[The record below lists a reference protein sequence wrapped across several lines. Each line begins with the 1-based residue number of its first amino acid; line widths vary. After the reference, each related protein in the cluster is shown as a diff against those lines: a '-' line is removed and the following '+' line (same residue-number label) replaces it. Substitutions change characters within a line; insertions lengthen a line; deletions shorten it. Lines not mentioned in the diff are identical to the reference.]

1 MNKKSNLLFLIL
13 IIIIINII
21 SSYIPYKIDLT
32 NEKRFT
38 LSEASIDVLNKID
51 DRLTIKIY
59 LKGNLPS
66 GFQMLSSSINSF
78 IINCKKL
85 NNNIDF
91 EFIDPNKADNEEQKK
106 NIYKQLQ
113 DQGLY
118 PTDLTIKKSDETSRR
133 VIFPGAIIYYKEK
146 REAVN
151 LLENNFGLSPQR
163 NINNSIENIEFQ
175 IVSTINKLIKNNRQ
189 NIGFLKGNGELSSDQ
204 LLDITESV
212 NNDNNNLKNYYNVGS
227 FNLKEF
233 EIDSTT
239 NEPNISKQ
247 LEELNRF
254 DVIII
259 AKPTIPFNK
268 LDKFLI
274 DQYIMHGGKILLLMD
289 GVNAS
294 IDSINNKNGYFI
306 ASENKLNIDDQL
318 FKYGIRINNDL
329 IQDLRATE
337 IPIVTGYSNNQ
348 PIQDFFKWPYYPLLS
363 SNNDHPISK
372 NIDALK
378 CDFAS
383 SIDTLKNDIHKTII
397 LESSKRSRKVQSP
410 VKVSLSILENPPP
423 SETFNKPNI
432 PIGVLLSGRFTSV
445 FRDRIVPKDK
455 SLDFKEKS
463 DSTKLIIVSDG
474 DIIAND
480 VSQNKGT
487 YPLGYDKFINYTY
500 QGNKK
505 FILNSI
511 QFLCDDNGLINL
523 KSKNIKLRLLNN
535 EFISENKSIII
546 LINILLPIIIFLL
559 LISTVN
565 AFNRLRYD

>member
-13 IIIIINII
+13 IIVIINIV

-38 LSEASIDVLNKID
+38 LSEASIDVLNKVD
-51 DRLTIKIY
+51 DKLTIKIY

-189 NIGFLKGNGELSSDQ
+189 NVGFLKGNGELSSDQ

-212 NNDNNNLKNYYNVGS
+212 NNDNNNLKNYYNVGD

-274 DQYIMHGGKILLLMD
+274 DQYIMHGGKMLLLMD

-306 ASENKLNIDDQL
+306 ASENNLNIDDQL

-363 SNNDHPISK
+363 SNSDHPISK

-432 PIGVLLSGRFTSV
+432 PVGVLLSGRFTSV
-445 FRDRIVPKDK
+445 FKDRIVPKDK

-511 QFLCDDNGLINL
+511 QFLCDDNGLIKL
-523 KSKNIKLRLLNN
+523 RSKNIRLRLLNS
-535 EFISENKSIII
+535 ELISDNKSIII
-546 LINILLPIIIFLL
+546 LINTLIPIIVFLL
-559 LISTVN
+559 LILIVN
-565 AFNRLRYD
+565 ISNKLKYD

>member
-1 MNKKSNLLFLIL
+1 M
-13 IIIIINII
+13 IINIV

-38 LSEASIDVLNKID
+38 LSEASIDVLNRID
-51 DRLTIKIY
+51 DKLTIKIY

-66 GFQMLSSSINSF
+66 GFQLLGSSINSF

-106 NIYKQLQ
+106 SIYKQLQ

-151 LLENNFGLSPQR
+151 LLENNSGLSPQI

-189 NIGFLKGNGELSSDQ
+189 NVGFLKGNGELSSDQ

-212 NNDNNNLKNYYNVGS
+212 NNDNNNLKNYYNVGD

-306 ASENKLNIDDQL
+306 ASENNLNIDDQL

-363 SNNDHPISK
+363 SNSDHPISK

-378 CDFAS
+378 CDFVS

-432 PIGVLLSGRFTSV
+432 PVGVLLSGRFTSV
-445 FRDRIVPKDK
+445 FKDRIVPKDK

-511 QFLCDDNGLINL
+511 QFLCDDNGLIKL
-523 KSKNIKLRLLNN
+523 RSKNIRLRLLNS
-535 EFISENKSIII
+535 ELISDNKSIII
-546 LINILLPIIIFLL
+546 LINTLIPIIVFLL
-559 LISTVN
+559 LILIVN
-565 AFNRLRYD
+565 TFNRLKYD

>member
-13 IIIIINII
+13 IIVIINIV

-38 LSEASIDVLNKID
+38 LSEASIDVLNKVD
-51 DRLTIKIY
+51 DKLTIKIY

-189 NIGFLKGNGELSSDQ
+189 NVGFLKGNGELSSDQ

-212 NNDNNNLKNYYNVGS
+212 NNDNNNLKNYYNVGD

-274 DQYIMHGGKILLLMD
+274 DQYIMHGGKMLLLMD

-306 ASENKLNIDDQL
+306 ASENNLNIDDQL

-337 IPIVTGYSNNQ
+337 IPIVTGYSNSQ

-363 SNNDHPISK
+363 SNSDHPISK

-432 PIGVLLSGRFTSV
+432 PVGVLLSGSFTSV
-445 FRDRIVPKDK
+445 FKDRIVPKDK

-511 QFLCDDNGLINL
+511 QFLCDDNGLIKL
-523 KSKNIKLRLLNN
+523 RSKNIRLRLLNS
-535 EFISENKSIII
+535 ELISDNKSIII
-546 LINILLPIIIFLL
+546 LINTLIPIIVFLL
-559 LISTVN
+559 LILIVN
-565 AFNRLRYD
+565 TSNRLKYD

>member
-1 MNKKSNLLFLIL
+1 
-13 IIIIINII
+13 
-21 SSYIPYKIDLT
+21 
-32 NEKRFT
+32 
-38 LSEASIDVLNKID
+38 
-51 DRLTIKIY
+51 
-59 LKGNLPS
+59 
-66 GFQMLSSSINSF
+66 MLSSSINSF

-189 NIGFLKGNGELSSDQ
+189 NVGFLKGNGELSSDQ

-212 NNDNNNLKNYYNVGS
+212 NNDNNNLKNYYNVGD

-274 DQYIMHGGKILLLMD
+274 DQYIMHGGKMLLLMD

-306 ASENKLNIDDQL
+306 ASENNLNIDDQL

-337 IPIVTGYSNNQ
+337 IPIVTGYSNSQ

-363 SNNDHPISK
+363 SNSDHPISK

-432 PIGVLLSGRFTSV
+432 PIGVLLSGSFTSV
-445 FRDRIVPKDK
+445 FKDRIVPKDK

-511 QFLCDDNGLINL
+511 QFLCDDNGLIKL
-523 KSKNIKLRLLNN
+523 RSKNIRLRLLNS
-535 EFISENKSIII
+535 ELISDNKSIII
-546 LINILLPIIIFLL
+546 LINTLIPIIVFLL
-559 LISTVN
+559 LILIVN
-565 AFNRLRYD
+565 TFNRLKYD

>member
-13 IIIIINII
+13 IIMIINIV

-38 LSEASIDVLNKID
+38 LSEASIDVLNRID
-51 DRLTIKIY
+51 DKLTIKIY

-66 GFQMLSSSINSF
+66 GFQLLGSSINSF

-106 NIYKQLQ
+106 SIYKQLQ

-151 LLENNFGLSPQR
+151 LLENNSGLSPQI

-189 NIGFLKGNGELSSDQ
+189 NVGFLKGNGELSSDQ

-212 NNDNNNLKNYYNVGS
+212 NNDNNNLKNYYNVGD

-306 ASENKLNIDDQL
+306 ASENNLNIDDQL

-363 SNNDHPISK
+363 SNSDHPISK

-378 CDFAS
+378 CDFVS

-432 PIGVLLSGRFTSV
+432 PVGVLLSGRFTSV
-445 FRDRIVPKDK
+445 FKDRIVPKDK

-511 QFLCDDNGLINL
+511 QFLCDDNGLIKL
-523 KSKNIKLRLLNN
+523 RSKNIRLRLLNS
-535 EFISENKSIII
+535 ELISDNKSIII
-546 LINILLPIIIFLL
+546 LINTLIPIIVFLL
-559 LISTVN
+559 LILIVN
-565 AFNRLRYD
+565 TFNRLKYD

>member
-189 NIGFLKGNGELSSDQ
+189 NVGFLKGNGELSSDQ

-306 ASENKLNIDDQL
+306 ASENNLNIDDQL

-363 SNNDHPISK
+363 SNSDHPISK

-432 PIGVLLSGRFTSV
+432 PVGVLLSGSFTSV
-445 FRDRIVPKDK
+445 FKDRIVPKDK

-511 QFLCDDNGLINL
+511 QFLCDDNGLIKL
-523 KSKNIKLRLLNN
+523 RSKNIRLRLLNS
-535 EFISENKSIII
+535 ELISDNKSIII
-546 LINILLPIIIFLL
+546 LINTLIPIIVFLL
-559 LISTVN
+559 LILIVN
-565 AFNRLRYD
+565 TFNRLKYD

>member
-1 MNKKSNLLFLIL
+1 
-13 IIIIINII
+13 
-21 SSYIPYKIDLT
+21 
-32 NEKRFT
+32 
-38 LSEASIDVLNKID
+38 
-51 DRLTIKIY
+51 
-59 LKGNLPS
+59 
-66 GFQMLSSSINSF
+66 
-78 IINCKKL
+78 
-85 NNNIDF
+85 
-91 EFIDPNKADNEEQKK
+91 
-106 NIYKQLQ
+106 
-113 DQGLY
+113 
-118 PTDLTIKKSDETSRR
+118 
-133 VIFPGAIIYYKEK
+133 
-146 REAVN
+146 
-151 LLENNFGLSPQR
+151 
-163 NINNSIENIEFQ
+163 
-175 IVSTINKLIKNNRQ
+175 
-189 NIGFLKGNGELSSDQ
+189 
-204 LLDITESV
+204 
-212 NNDNNNLKNYYNVGS
+212 
-227 FNLKEF
+227 
-233 EIDSTT
+233 
-239 NEPNISKQ
+239 
-247 LEELNRF
+247 
-254 DVIII
+254 
-259 AKPTIPFNK
+259 
-268 LDKFLI
+268 
-274 DQYIMHGGKILLLMD
+274 MHGGKILLLMD

-306 ASENKLNIDDQL
+306 ASENNLNIDDQL

-363 SNNDHPISK
+363 SNSDHPISK

-378 CDFAS
+378 CDFVS

-432 PIGVLLSGRFTSV
+432 PVGVLLSGRFTSV
-445 FRDRIVPKDK
+445 FKDRIVPKDK

-511 QFLCDDNGLINL
+511 QFLCDDNGLIKL
-523 KSKNIKLRLLNN
+523 RSKNIRLRLLNS
-535 EFISENKSIII
+535 ELISDNKSIII
-546 LINILLPIIIFLL
+546 LINTLIPIIVFLL
-559 LISTVN
+559 LILIVN
-565 AFNRLRYD
+565 TFNRLKYD

>member
-1 MNKKSNLLFLIL
+1 M
-13 IIIIINII
+13 IINIV

-38 LSEASIDVLNKID
+38 LSEASIDVLNRID
-51 DRLTIKIY
+51 DKLTIKIY

-66 GFQMLSSSINSF
+66 GFQLLGSSINSF

-189 NIGFLKGNGELSSDQ
+189 NVGFLKGNGELSSDQ

-212 NNDNNNLKNYYNVGS
+212 NNDNNNLKNYYNVGD

-274 DQYIMHGGKILLLMD
+274 DQYIMHGGKMLLLMD

-306 ASENKLNIDDQL
+306 ASENNLNIDDQL

-337 IPIVTGYSNNQ
+337 IPIVTGYSNSQ

-363 SNNDHPISK
+363 SNSDHPISK

-432 PIGVLLSGRFTSV
+432 PVGVLLSGRFTSV
-445 FRDRIVPKDK
+445 FKDRIVPKDK

-511 QFLCDDNGLINL
+511 QFLCDDNGLIKL
-523 KSKNIKLRLLNN
+523 RSKNIRLRLLNS
-535 EFISENKSIII
+535 ELISDNKSIII
-546 LINILLPIIIFLL
+546 LINTLIPIIVFLL
-559 LISTVN
+559 LILIVN
-565 AFNRLRYD
+565 TSNRLKYD